1 MIIAHLSNFIKF
13 NLQILQFRNVGENRL
28 WDLIDDIAGESPKN
42 ENKITLKIEEL
53 RKICEVINFRK
64 WPFYTFERSFLPLF
78 ISLVQE

>member
-64 WPFYTFERSFLPLF
+64 
-78 ISLVQE
+78 